1 MSIKLTVGEKTM
13 SVRLQILRW
22 KLEFVRS
29 MLLYGWTTGW
39 DGEIEKIQNQL
50 PNSGGFPVD
59 AEEYNPEKVIS
70 SINDNHKRKTSVNGF
85 EGFALDDALAYVNE
99 YKHFSFLNEAK
110 AIAKIARREF
120 THLNPSVLELG
131 CGGGDVY
138 RFLKAFGIDRY
149 IGVDVN
155 PIAFKHS
162 PYITKNPQHF
172 RLLNLQE
179 EIDFGTKFD
188 VVCSFEVLEHIREE
202 KLDSI
207 IGTIKRHLGEKS
219 IFLGTA
225 SLQDD
230 LDVHVTVRPREFWI
244 EKFAR
249 HGLVQHDNHDAY
261 ESLLAQNHPFNW
273 NAENTN
279 VFALKLCK

>member
-1 MSIKLTVGEKTM
+1 
-13 SVRLQILRW
+13 
-22 KLEFVRS
+22 LEFVRS
-29 MLLYGWTTGW
+29 TLLYGWTNGNK
-39 DGEIEKIQNQL
+39 DEIAKIQNQL
-50 PNSGGFPVD
+50 PNSGGFPID

-70 SINDNHKRKTSVNGF
+70 SIGDPYHRQTSVDGF

-99 YKHFSFLNEAK
+99 YKHFSFLNQAK
-110 AIAKIARREF
+110 AIAQIAKREV
-120 THLNPSVLELG
+120 THLDASVLELG
-131 CGGGDVY
+131 CGGGDMH
-138 RFLKAFGIDRY
+138 RFLKAFGIERY

-155 PIAFKHS
+155 PVAFKHS
-162 PYITKNPQHF
+162 PHITKSPQNF

-179 EIDFGTKFD
+179 EIDFGMKFD

-207 IGTIKRHLGEKS
+207 IGTIKRHIGEKS

-230 LDVHVTVRPREFWI
+230 LDVHVTVRPREFWM
-244 EKFAR
+244 EKFAQ
-249 HGLVQHDNHDAY
+249 HGLVRHDNHAAY
-261 ESLLAQNHPFNW
+261 ESLLAENHPFNW

-279 VFALKLCK
+279 VFALKLCP